1 MRAAVALGG
10 LFGRPRS
17 TPAIMDRVLIGLA
30 PAILIA
36 AWIFGPLVLA
46 HCGIALLA
54 GAAFEA
60 ACQRLRQ
67 RPMRPFA
74 DRSTPLTCL
83 LIAIGIPTTAPLW
96 ISIVAVGIAI
106 VLAKELYG
114 GLGRNV
120 FNPAMAGYAAV
131 LVAYPQAMASF
142 DAATGATAL
151 DALKFRGAVTVE
163 EAAGTAA
170 FGMVGAAGFEQV
182 NAAVLLGG
190 LYLLTIGV
198 VHWRLPAAV
207 LLGIALPAAAF
218 YDAGSSA
225 SLGSPLFHWFAG
237 ATMLAAF
244 FIATDPVT
252 APQAP
257 GHQWLFGLGIGALVF
272 AIRSIGSQ
280 PDGVAFAV
288 LLGNLATPVLDRW
301 HHSRH
306 ARTA

>member
-1 MRAAVALGG
+1 
-10 LFGRPRS
+10 
-17 TPAIMDRVLIGLA
+17 MDRVLIGLA
-30 PAILIA
+30 PAIGVA
-36 AWIFGPLVLA
+36 AWSFGPLVLA
-46 HCGIALLA
+46 HCAVAVLA
-54 GAAFEA
+54 GAGFEA
-60 ACQRLRQ
+60 ACLRLRQ
-67 RPMRPFA
+67 RPIRPFA
-74 DRSTPLTCL
+74 DRSTVVTCL
-83 LIAIGIPTTAPLW
+83 LIAVGIPAAAPLW
-96 ISIVAVGIAI
+96 VAAVAVGIAI

-131 LVAYPQAMASF
+131 LVAYPQAMTSF

-151 DALKFRGAVTVE
+151 DALKFRGAITLE
-163 EAAGTAA
+163 EAALGDA
-170 FGMVGAAGFEQV
+170 FGVVGGTGVELV
-182 NAAVLLGG
+182 NAAALAGGLYLVAVRVVHWRIPTAVLLG
-190 LYLLTIGV
+190 LAFPAV
-198 VHWRLPAAV
+198 V
-207 LLGIALPAAAF
+207 F

-252 APQAP
+252 APQRP

-272 AIRSIGSQ
+272 AIRAAGSY

-301 HHSRH
+301 DRRRA
-306 ARTA
+306 ARPA